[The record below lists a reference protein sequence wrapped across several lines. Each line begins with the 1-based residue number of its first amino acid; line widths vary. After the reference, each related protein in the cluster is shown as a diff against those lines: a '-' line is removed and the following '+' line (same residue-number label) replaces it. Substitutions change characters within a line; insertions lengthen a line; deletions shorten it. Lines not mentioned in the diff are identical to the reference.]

1 MDFIAAASVAVGGDG
16 AQEALTGH
24 IDGLDRD
31 AF

>member
-1 MDFIAAASVAVGGDG
+1 MDFIAAASVAGGNG
-16 AQEALTGH
+16 PLKALTGH

>member
-16 AQEALTGH
+16 AQEALAGH

>member
-1 MDFIAAASVAVGGDG
+1 MDFIAAASVAVGGNG
-16 AQEALTGH
+16 PLKALTGH